1 MMENPMRR
9 ILPTAT
15 IQGRKLALLRRKIGA
30 VEGLQAAPIARL
42 PNGRPMRLS
51 FAQERLWFLDRLGQ
65 VGPAYNISLAIR
77 LRGPLDSGILSAALT
92 EIVRRHAAVR
102 TRFATR
108 EGVGI
113 QIVDAPWIIEL
124 APEPLDLARAR
135 SRAREIMEEPFDLV
149 ADRLLRCGLLR
160 LGPDDHVLVLAIH
173 HIVSDGWSVGVL
185 FRELAALYGAL
196 SAGRTPV
203 VPDLPIQYAD
213 YAAWHRS
220 WLSDSVVQ
228 PQLAYWTSRLAQ
240 APTGVE
246 MPTDRPRPAA
256 QSFRG
261 AAHSFAIPSELRAAL
276 LGVAR
281 EQGATLFMVLLAA
294 FKILLKRWSGQDDLV
309 VGTPIAGRTRAE
321 TEHLIGFFV
330 NLLALRTDLSGDPSF
345 QTVVRRVKDTALGA
359 YTHQDLPFEKLV
371 DALQPERDL
380 SRQPIFQVAF
390 ALQDVSLD
398 QVGLPGLA
406 VERFAEDSASAR
418 FDLELSM
425 TDSGGTLVGSLS
437 YATDLFDAATTER
450 LTGQFVRLLHGVAAN
465 PQERISR
472 LPLLW
477 DGERGQ
483 ILVDWNVTADA
494 VPADGCLH
502 TLFAR
507 QAARTPRDPAVVH
520 RDQQL
525 SYEELDANA
534 NQLAY
539 YLRTLGVGAD
549 AVVGLCVERSF
560 ALLTGVLGILKAA
573 VAFLPLDPSYPADR
587 LAYMLADSGTR
598 VVLTQ
603 ASLVDQLPANDALI
617 VRLDADWPEIARHPR
632 HAPHDTIDPENLAY
646 VIYTSGSTGR
656 PKGVMIPHRGAAN
669 LAEAQ
674 VTPLAIAPGSRV
686 LQFAS
691 FSFYAAVWELL
702 MSWRSGAALV
712 LADRHELLPGD
723 PLCHLLERQRI
734 GTVLLPPSALAAL
747 PDAPL
752 QNLKTLIVGGEACSG
767 EIVASWLGARTVLN
781 AYGPTEASVCTTV
794 FQCGTEGRTPIGR
807 PPANTP
813 H

>member
-1 MMENPMRR
+1 MDKPMRR
-9 ILPTAT
+9 TLPTAT

-30 VEGLQAAPIARL
+30 VEGLQAAPIARV
-42 PNGRPMRLS
+42 PSGRPMRLS

-92 EIVRRHAAVR
+92 EIVRRHEALR
-102 TRFATR
+102 TRFAAS

-113 QIVDAPWIIEL
+113 QIIDVPWIIEL
-124 APEPLDLARAR
+124 APEPVDLARAR
-135 SRAREIMEEPFDLV
+135 SRAREMMEEPFDLV

-173 HIVSDGWSVGVL
+173 HIVSDGWSMGVL

-213 YAAWHRS
+213 YAAWHRA

-240 APTGVE
+240 APTGLDI
-246 MPTDRPRPAA
+246 PTDRPRPAA

-261 AAHSFAIPSELRAAL
+261 AAHSFAIPPELRAAL

-294 FKILLKRWSGQDDLV
+294 FKVLLKRWSGQDDLV
-309 VGTPIAGRTRAE
+309 IGTPIAGRTRAE

-406 VERFAEDSASAR
+406 VERFAEVTASAR

-425 TDSGGTLVGSLS
+425 TESGGTLVGSLS

-450 LTGQFVRLLHGVAAN
+450 LAGQFVRLLHGVAAN
-465 PQERISR
+465 PQER
-472 LPLLW
+472 P
-477 DGERGQ
+477 
-483 ILVDWNVTADA
+483 
-494 VPADGCLH
+494 
-502 TLFAR
+502 
-507 QAARTPRDPAVVH
+507 
-520 RDQQL
+520 
-525 SYEELDANA
+525 
-534 NQLAY
+534 
-539 YLRTLGVGAD
+539 
-549 AVVGLCVERSF
+549 
-560 ALLTGVLGILKAA
+560 
-573 VAFLPLDPSYPADR
+573 
-587 LAYMLADSGTR
+587 
-598 VVLTQ
+598 
-603 ASLVDQLPANDALI
+603 
-617 VRLDADWPEIARHPR
+617 
-632 HAPHDTIDPENLAY
+632 
-646 VIYTSGSTGR
+646 
-656 PKGVMIPHRGAAN
+656 
-669 LAEAQ
+669 
-674 VTPLAIAPGSRV
+674 
-686 LQFAS
+686 
-691 FSFYAAVWELL
+691 
-702 MSWRSGAALV
+702 
-712 LADRHELLPGD
+712 
-723 PLCHLLERQRI
+723 
-734 GTVLLPPSALAAL
+734 
-747 PDAPL
+747 
-752 QNLKTLIVGGEACSG
+752 
-767 EIVASWLGARTVLN
+767 
-781 AYGPTEASVCTTV
+781 
-794 FQCGTEGRTPIGR
+794 
-807 PPANTP
+807 
-813 H
+813 